1 MNIIGLNESL
11 GIPYRYQKK
20 VKSMHDHIIEGV
32 YQNLKKDVSYYIN
45 DFSMFFNKT
54 HHIRD
59 SFSHNLTIK
68 EIKLLIQY
76 GNEAARNNFFTKLF
90 IPKSLSNLNPI
101 TDVDDKKIV
110 DVLKEDDN
118 IILYA
123 SGVNDIMYDLNAC
136 FYNVTF
142 NSKRRKEALLQL
154 DKNLIQKTLEKIEDN
169 FKMFL
174 SINPR
179 TTLFVFN
186 FSIELYC
193 PNFIYPFAKN
203 WKSMKILLQFVE
215 QYNEALKQLAEKYH
229 FIYIDNRKQ
238 YNIKER
244 TRKIIE
250 CISNT
255 KVSKQ
260 ENSFA
265 FSYDDLGLNGFLEEQ
280 KKWITFYQKQEK
292 SKRNE
297 EKIKE
302 HLLDVSIVQ
311 KIMEDI

>member
-1 MNIIGLNESL
+1 M
-11 GIPYRYQKK
+11 
-20 VKSMHDHIIEGV
+20 
-32 YQNLKKDVSYYIN
+32 
-45 DFSMFFNKT
+45 
-54 HHIRD
+54 
-59 SFSHNLTIK
+59 
-68 EIKLLIQY
+68 
-76 GNEAARNNFFTKLF
+76 
-90 IPKSLSNLNPI
+90 
-101 TDVDDKKIV
+101 
-110 DVLKEDDN
+110 
-118 IILYA
+118 
-123 SGVNDIMYDLNAC
+123 NDIMYDLNAC

-142 NSKRRKEALLQL
+142 NSKRRKEVLLQL

-215 QYNEALKQLAEKYH
+215 QYNEALKQLTEKYH
-229 FIYIDNRKQ
+229 FIYIDNRRQ